1 MRAVRILAATLALT
15 VLMPA
20 TAIAQQAPPS
30 LPDIED
36 EVMCPTCGFSL
47 ALSESPQ
54 ANQIRDLIRQLIDEG
69 LTKEQIKDALVVEY
83 GPEVLASPETSGFDL
98 AALKGQTV
106 LDMGCGSGRFAIALA
121 TTGAK
126 IVCGV
131 DMGQR
136 SIENA
141 KRKLETTRDTINDI
155 TWNVGYEDIHSFRR
169 LFRKYTGLS
178 PKEYRH
184 KFSHVP

>member
-69 LTKEQIKDALVVEY
+69 LTKEQIKDALVLEY

-98 AALKGQTV
+98 AAWVVPGLAILIAGAALTIGV
-106 LDMGCGSGRFAIALA
+106 RRWRSAGGGGPGVPSRLEPEPGDDERLAADLDR
-121 TTGAK
+121 
-126 IVCGV
+126 
-131 DMGQR
+131 
-136 SIENA
+136 
-141 KRKLETTRDTINDI
+141 
-155 TWNVGYEDIHSFRR
+155 YR
-169 LFRKYTGLS
+169 L
-178 PKEYRH
+178 
-184 KFSHVP
+184 